1 MYKLSYDCSKII
13 SKKIIRKDGTSMFY
27 LALNDATL
35 FQLPEEPVVTSTKL
49 KGETLKALS
58 ISIQE
63 SDAATIKAAFGV
75 EFNVRTVT
83 VMSENKKVMSKYDGY
98 TVLRSIAEE
107 MDAGDNTIYTVI
119 LAMPSDLSAIVPV
132 LQDRIAELENEVIA
146 LNSKDVVDP
155 NTMGLDELKAYLIKK
170 TKTDLEAYLAANPVS
185 STAHKNTAALYAC
198 TAEKQALLTSAI
210 AIAQLQAAAG
220 NTAYQPSWNAT
231 GAECTYDWTLEELVA
246 LAMDIEATVHPLVT
260 AQQKMEVFIKNAS
273 DTATLLAKDF
283 SFPPAGDFAPVSD

>member
-1 MYKLSYDCSKII
+1 
-13 SKKIIRKDGTSMFY
+13 MFY

-107 MDAGDNTIYTVI
+107 TDAGDNTIYTVI

-146 LNSKDVVDP
+146 LNAKDVVDP
-155 NTMGLDELKAYLIKK
+155 ASMGFDELKAYLIKK

-283 SFPPAGDFAPVSD
+283 SFPSTGDFAPVSD